1 MKICRDSRLHVEAV
15 LVELVVLEVV
25 RPAVVDGVA
34 LAHDGL
40 VRLPL
45 ELLRVHVRLCSLGC

>member
-1 MKICRDSRLHVEAV
+1 MYVEAV

-45 ELLRVHVRLCSLGC
+45 ELLGVHVSLCS

>member
-1 MKICRDSRLHVEAV
+1 MHVEAV

-25 RPAVVDGVA
+25 RAAVVDGVA

-40 VRLPL
+40 VGLPL
-45 ELLRVHVRLCSLGC
+45 ELLGVHVSLCS